1 MENRSSKKFFCYRI
15 PRSRLIFDHA
25 SLIFAICSL
34 ALCAIAFGP
43 RLSAYL
49 VLDPVAYGGS
59 DYGAENAAPAPSH
72 DPAYACAYPAH
83 CVLLS
88 ILILSL

>member
-1 MENRSSKKFFCYRI
+1 MEKNRSSKKFFCYRI
-15 PRSRLIFDHA
+15 PRSRLIFDQA

-59 DYGAENAAPAPSH
+59 DYGAENAAHAPRPPMTPPMLAPIQPTAFSCL
-72 DPAYACAYPAH
+72 Y
-83 CVLLS
+83 
-88 ILILSL
+88 